1 MSHQTFLF
9 SPKFNK
15 KPIYNSPSNKY
26 QEFTNTYVYSIIVK
40 TGNGIPNRNDVC
52 REATKEWNEIK
63 SKSKSEIDEII
74 RNYLA
79 TPYNLYDIQTMRP
92 RRLILREE
100 STPPSPPVIRT
111 VDPVIEIP
119 VNGSAQRKAAN
130 EISIAEKKLIEFEQ
144 IYNIA
149 TDPQIR
155 HDMYARI
162 VNLRDEIKSNRE
174 RIVKLKR
181 NANYAQKCKEKKR
194 KLLIKNQEVVLYD
207 KPGHP
212 SLLYKHPNL
221 HDHIHD
227 LIEFGAADEKR

>member
-26 QEFTNTYVYSIIVK
+26 QEFTNAYVYSIMVK
-40 TGNGIPNRNDVC
+40 TGNGTPNRNDVC

-92 RRLILREE
+92 RCLIPREE

-130 EISIAEKKLIEFEQ
+130 EISTAEKKLIEFEQ
-144 IYNIA
+144 IYNIV

-162 VNLRDEIKSNRE
+162 VNLRDKIKSNRE

-194 KLLIKNQEVVLYD
+194 KLLIENQEVVLYD
-207 KPGHP
+207 KPGRP

-227 LIEFGAADEKR
+227 SIEFGAADEK